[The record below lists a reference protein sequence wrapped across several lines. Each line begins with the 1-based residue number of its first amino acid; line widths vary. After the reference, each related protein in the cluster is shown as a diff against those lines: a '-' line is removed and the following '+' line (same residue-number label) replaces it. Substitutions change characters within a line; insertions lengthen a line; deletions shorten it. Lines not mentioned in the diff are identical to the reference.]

1 METEDRVNSPSHY
14 RADGQPECIVIL
26 EILVKRFKKIA
37 ALCFGQFKYLYR
49 AGLKKEEGM
58 TIDTKSREDVKKLVW
73 YIKHI
78 RYIFYKE
85 SGDIISLTEGPTLIP
100 ESVLSRYIDE
110 HETTADFYK
119 KQVIKAFQYG
129 KDEKLKE
136 HIENCISLVFNFTTF
151 EELDE
156 IIKELEYIA
165 ENI

>member
-14 RADGQPECIVIL
+14 RADGQPECITIL

-85 SGDIISLTEGPTLIP
+85 SGDLFTYTGKPTFIP
-100 ESVLSRYIDE
+100 KPIFDKYIDE
-110 HETTADFYK
+110 NEKVVDIVEQK
-119 KQVIKAFQYG
+119 VIKAFQYG
-129 KDEKLKE
+129 KSEKLQK
-136 HIENCISLVFNFTTF
+136 HIENCIKLVFNFTTF

-156 IIKELEYIA
+156 IIKELEFIA
-165 ENI
+165 ESI

>member
-1 METEDRVNSPSHY
+1 MEAEDRVNSPSHY
-14 RADGQPECIVIL
+14 RADGQPECIIIL

-78 RYIFYKE
+78 RDILDKE
-85 SGDIISLTEGPTLIP
+85 SKDLVFYADQPSRIP
-100 ESVLSRYIDE
+100 KLLFDRYVDE
-110 HETTADFYK
+110 NETTADFYK

-136 HIENCISLVFNFTTF
+136 HIENCIRLVFDFTTF

-156 IIKELEYIA
+156 IIKELEHIA